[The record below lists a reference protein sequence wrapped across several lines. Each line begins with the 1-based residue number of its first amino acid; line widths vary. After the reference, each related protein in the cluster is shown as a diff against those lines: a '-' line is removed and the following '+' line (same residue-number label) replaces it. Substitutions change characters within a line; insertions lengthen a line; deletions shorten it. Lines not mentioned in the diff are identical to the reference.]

1 MRGILIYDK
10 AGKRRNEWFI
20 SRLIESAKIR
30 GCELRLVICEDGVDD
45 AITPLPDFAIVRTI
59 CPELNKRLEELGVI
73 TFNNHATSRVAN
85 DKWQTALLAR
95 DLDVEIMDTILVDSD
110 EDAKRLDYPLV
121 WKAVDGHGGSEVFL
135 VNNIEECKQLTSYN
149 SNKRFIL
156 QKLCDEPGIDM
167 RVYVMGEKIVA
178 ATKRISKT
186 DFRSNFSLGGNAVID
201 TPTEDMITTISKLK
215 KALDFDFVGID
226 FIRNGGKW
234 ILNEIEDVV
243 GTRMLYSL
251 TDIDAADRYIEYI
264 LDKVKEKLCTT
275 N

>member
-1 MRGILIYDK
+1 MRGILIYDE

-30 GCELRLVICEDGVDD
+30 GCELRLVIYEDGVDD

-59 CPELNKRLEELGVI
+59 CPKLNKRIEELGVI

-121 WKAVDGHGGSEVFL
+121 LKAVDGHGGSEVLL
-135 VNNIEECKQLTSYN
+135 VNNIQECKQLTSYN

-186 DFRSNFSLGGNAVID
+186 DFRSNFSLGGSAVID
-201 TPTEDMITTISKLK
+201 TPTEDMITTISKGL
-215 KALDFDFVGID
+215 
-226 FIRNGGKW
+226 
-234 ILNEIEDVV
+234 
-243 GTRMLYSL
+243 
-251 TDIDAADRYIEYI
+251 
-264 LDKVKEKLCTT
+264 
-275 N
+275 

>member
-1 MRGILIYDK
+1 M
-10 AGKRRNEWFI
+10 
-20 SRLIESAKIR
+20 S
-30 GCELRLVICEDGVDD
+30 
-45 AITPLPDFAIVRTI
+45 
-59 CPELNKRLEELGVI
+59 
-73 TFNNHATSRVAN
+73 
-85 DKWQTALLAR
+85 QTAILFFVIKSTIIASGNRVFCVSPNNGCISIFKNNLL
-95 DLDVEIMDTILVDSD
+95 
-110 EDAKRLDYPLV
+110 
-121 WKAVDGHGGSEVFL
+121 KAVDGHGGSEVFL
-135 VNNIEECKQLTSYN
+135 VNNIQECKQLTSYN

-186 DFRSNFSLGGNAVID
+186 DFRSNFSLGGSAVID